1 MADEDTDGIE
11 DIFVKEL
18 ERLLAAKEEEEAL
31 PPEEPESMADAFAIG
46 TTEPAPAPPG
56 PPAADPLLAP
66 PGPPAPPMDATPPGP
81 PAAPHGAGCR
91 PPPRR

>member
-46 TTEPAPAPPG
+46 TTC
-56 PPAADPLLAP
+56 LLYTSP
-66 PGPPAPPMDATPPGP
+66 S
-81 PAAPHGAGCR
+81 
-91 PPPRR
+91 PRD